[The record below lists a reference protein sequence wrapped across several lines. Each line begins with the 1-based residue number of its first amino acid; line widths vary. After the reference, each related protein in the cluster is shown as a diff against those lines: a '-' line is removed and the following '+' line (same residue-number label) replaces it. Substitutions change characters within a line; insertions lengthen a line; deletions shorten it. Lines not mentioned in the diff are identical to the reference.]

1 MTSKKILVGLPCGSG
16 FVPTVMVTSLLQ
28 LHKPFPCA
36 FAVVDRQRV
45 DKARNYMAMETLKQG
60 FDYLFMVDDDNPIP
74 PETLELMIAD
84 DKDIVIAPI
93 LSRNP
98 VADGSY
104 PMCAFYSE
112 ERDIKGKPLRMY
124 HPIKEFKDEGP
135 LHKIDAGGTGCML
148 IKRKVLEK
156 MFVKYQDHFF
166 EFGDITIN
174 GQRRTMS
181 EDAEFCERAVD
192 LGFEIWL
199 DDRIRPKHIVSS
211 PHFVQWKPNV

>member
-1 MTSKKILVGLPCGSG
+1 MTSKKVLVGLPCVSG
-16 FVPTVMVTSLLQ
+16 LVPSVMVTSLLQ
-28 LHKPFPCA
+28 LHKPLPCA

-45 DKARNYMAMETLKQG
+45 DKARNYMAVEALRQG

-98 VADGSY
+98 VEKNY
-104 PMCAFYSE
+104 HPLCAFYSE
-112 ERDIKGKPLRMY
+112 VVDVKGKSLRMY

-135 LHKIDAGGTGCML
+135 LHKIDAGGTGCIL
-148 IKRKVLEK
+148 IKRRVLEK
-156 MFVKYQDHFF
+156 MFEKYQDHMF
-166 EFGDITIN
+166 EFGDVTVN

-199 DDRIRPKHIVSS
+199 DDRIRPKHLITT
-211 PHFVQWKPNV
+211 PAYVQWQPKK